1 MKSEQA
7 VLFPHW
13 ERTKNTLPPRKDSVI
28 WVNRNQS
35 CQVLYKYYNL
45 QLLQLIF
52 CILFIPA
59 ILGRVIW
66 TGPFLLGLS
75 VYRFHVCLSVC
86 ACACF
91 SVWPCLPVLVFLKH
105 YACLYVLTMQAP
117 TVFIFGWHFPFI
129 KLLHM
134 TSKSTIPITSNLTP
148 IDPGRVEYSTNI
160 HVSCSNRSG
169 PEFLDAPSFG
179 QGSLSPI
186 WISDRPV
193 ALERVQGRHG
203 TWRLHRGLVET
214 QASWSRWSFILII

>member
-1 MKSEQA
+1 MPSIVQ
-7 VLFPHW
+7 
-13 ERTKNTLPPRKDSVI
+13 I
-28 WVNRNQS
+28 
-35 CQVLYKYYNL
+35 L
-45 QLLQLIF
+45 QFTIVTVD
-52 CILFIPA
+52 ILH
-59 ILGRVIW
+59 
-66 TGPFLLGLS
+66 S
-75 VYRFHVCLSVC
+75 VYTRYSGSSDLDRAIFVRSVCLSVSC
-86 ACACF
+86 LSLCVCVRVF
-91 SVWPCLPVLVFLKH
+91 FCMTICLPVLVFLKH

-203 TWRLHRGLVET
+203 T
-214 QASWSRWSFILII
+214 